1 MNMKT
6 INPANGKIIKQYQEM
21 TSAEVEGIIDSCQKA
36 FYEWREY
43 TFVCRASLM
52 KKLADVLRKNND
64 IYATLIT
71 TEMGKPITQSRAEIE
86 KCALVC
92 EYYADNAEKFLS
104 NRIIPTDNNKSYVR
118 FDPIGIVFAVMPWN
132 FPFWQVF
139 RFAVPSLMAGNVAL
153 LKHASNVSGC
163 ALAIEEAF
171 KESGF
176 PLNSFRTL
184 LIDKKQTADV
194 IANQNIKAVTFT
206 GSVDAGREVARQSGL
221 YVKKTLLE
229 LGGSD
234 PYIVLK
240 DADIDK
246 AAQICIKSRMIN
258 NGQSCIAAKR
268 FIVEESV
275 KNLFIEKLLIYIADY
290 KVADP
295 LLEETKLGPMASIR
309 HRDNLIKQVSES
321 IAKGAKCIWGGVIAN
336 QEDAYYPA
344 TILTHVSHGMP
355 AYHDELFGP
364 VAAVISAID
373 EDDAIRIANDSVFG
387 LGCAIFSKDIKK
399 AELLASRVEAG
410 NVSINDF
417 VRSDP
422 QLPFGG
428 VKQSGYGREL
438 SCFGI
443 YEFINVKTVVVE

>member
-1 MNMKT
+1 MKT

-246 AAQICIKSRMIN
+246 AAQICIKSRMI
-258 NGQSCIAAKR
+258 
-268 FIVEESV
+268 
-275 KNLFIEKLLIYIADY
+275 
-290 KVADP
+290 
-295 LLEETKLGPMASIR
+295 KLGPMASIR